1 MVGQPYIDFV
11 LCLRNPADG
20 SATCDFFLLELL
32 GIDGDLELAAVP
44 AWKFDMLGDGAFD
57 SETTSYHENP
67 DSILLCPS
75 SFLEYS
81 GTYIVRVGNLD
92 TLREIRYNLLLRNRS
107 TYIESAGILI
117 QKKSRSEIQFTFGGS

>member
-1 MVGQPYIDFV
+1 M
-11 LCLRNPADG
+11 
-20 SATCDFFLLELL
+20 
-32 GIDGDLELAAVP
+32 ELAAVP